1 MSLLPFFR
9 REANILIKIYP
20 RRVIFELPKIDN
32 IIASKLK
39 VMEINGSIY
48 VLGHL
53 EDSLKREVCG
63 SLTEHQ
69 NGIVNI
75 TDVESPVARDRAT
88 SNDTARGGT

>member
-1 MSLLPFFR
+1 MSLLPFFT

-53 EDSLKREVCG
+53 EGKVG
-63 SLTEHQ
+63 STLAENKNTV
-69 NGIVNI
+69 VNI
-75 TDVESPVARDRAT
+75 TDVESPVTCNNAT
-88 SNDTARGGT
+88 SGNTSRGGT

>member
-53 EDSLKREVCG
+53 EGKVGCTLAENKNTV
-63 SLTEHQ
+63 
-69 NGIVNI
+69 VNI
-75 TDVESPVARDRAT
+75 TDVESPVTGD
-88 SNDTARGGT
+88 SGTGDNTTRSGT

>member
-1 MSLLPFFR
+1 MRLLPFFR

-53 EDSLKREVCG
+53 EGKVG
-63 SLTEHQ
+63 STLAE
-69 NGIVNI
+69 NNDAVVNI

-88 SNDTARGGT
+88 SGNTTRSGT